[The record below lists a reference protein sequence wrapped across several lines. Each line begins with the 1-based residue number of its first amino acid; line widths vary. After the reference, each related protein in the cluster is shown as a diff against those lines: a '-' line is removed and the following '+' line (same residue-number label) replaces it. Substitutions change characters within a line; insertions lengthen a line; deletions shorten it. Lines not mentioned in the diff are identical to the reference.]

1 MFKCAFVVG
10 IILSSIVPLLAWQ
23 PSWPFKWRPSWW
35 PFKRTT
41 PRPAQPNKT
50 TPIYHPP
57 TCSWKYS
64 SSCDYPKLCHCPMPT
79 MGGYIRYSNKKDYT
93 WYFDNKTMTCKQAP
107 GDPSGCNRFTKRKL
121 CQWNCVIPI
130 KKALKSKRIGLKFK

>member
-23 PSWPFKWRPSWW
+23 PSWPF
-35 PFKRTT
+35 T
-41 PRPAQPNKT
+41 QPNKT